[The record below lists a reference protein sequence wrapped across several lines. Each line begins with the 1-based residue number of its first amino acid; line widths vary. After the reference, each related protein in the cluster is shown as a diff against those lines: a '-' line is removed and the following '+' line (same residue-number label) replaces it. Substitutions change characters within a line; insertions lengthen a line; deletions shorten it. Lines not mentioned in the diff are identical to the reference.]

1 MLFKEEMIAYPPS
14 WYKLSLK
21 KQEKLTN
28 IIGNKE
34 SKNKRESILKL
45 YQKVKLDEQEQ
56 KLLNDYC
63 RSFAG

>member
-1 MLFKEEMIAYPPS
+1 LLIRPVDIN
-14 WYKLSLK
+14 SLK